1 MVPKRT
7 KTRDVRSGDKMSSLV
22 STSDIPSGCNLLPLL
37 RSTESSSSRKTSNEF
52 REVDDIL
59 RRDMRRVII
68 EAPTGGGKSRTC
80 PNVILNYMA
89 QMRSQKPLLVL
100 SSATIDVIGM
110 QEACQY
116 RSMYRI
122 GKGDAV

>member
-1 MVPKRT
+1 
-7 KTRDVRSGDKMSSLV
+7 
-22 STSDIPSGCNLLPLL
+22 
-37 RSTESSSSRKTSNEF
+37 
-52 REVDDIL
+52 
-59 RRDMRRVII
+59 MRRVII
-68 EAPTGGGKSRTC
+68 EAPTGGGKSRTY
-80 PNVILNYMA
+80 PNLILNYMA
-89 QMRSQKPLLVL
+89 QMRSRKPLLVL